1 MSRPSS
7 KPNQQPQHGENVEG
21 AWLLKALAAVFIA
34 AIVCTY
40 LTVCFLF
47 YRNQWQVVLHPIRT
61 STQELAQNDLIR
73 FAPGDSGQPQL
84 SGRWLAANGSSR
96 YGGPTVLFLRGGDG
110 TQAAFTQTL
119 AALQGLGINVFT
131 FDYRGYGESANISPN
146 YQRMTEDSEAAWSY
160 LTKTRGLLG
169 SSILPYGVGVGA
181 SLATN
186 LAAAHPEIPGVILD
200 SPYGDLR
207 NLIRQDSRFRLLPIG
222 LLFHEDFPLAVPL
235 SSLQKPKLLLN
246 HDRGIAP
253 EAFRSAAEPKIMVSL
268 PTSSGPL
275 FTQAVSRFLDQYVS
289 VPSRALEDT
298 KAH

>member
-7 KPNQQPQHGENVEG
+7 RPNQPPPRGETVEG
-21 AWLLKALAAVFIA
+21 AWLLKALATVFVA

-40 LTVCFLF
+40 ATVCFLF
-47 YRNQWQVVLHPIRT
+47 SRNQWQVVLHPVRT
-61 STQELAQNDLIR
+61 STEALDQNNLIR

-84 SGRWLAANGSSR
+84 SGRWLAANAGSR
-96 YGGPTVLFLRGGDG
+96 YSGLTVLFLRGGDG
-110 TQAAFTQTL
+110 TQAAFAEEQ
-119 AALQGLGINVFT
+119 AALQSLGINVFS
-131 FDYRGYGESANISPN
+131 FDYRGYGESANLSPSN
-146 YQRMTEDSEAAWSY
+146 QRMTEDTEAAWSY
-160 LTKTRGLLG
+160 LTKTRGISG

-181 SLATN
+181 SLASN

-207 NLIRQDSRFRLLPIG
+207 NLIRQDSRFRLLPVG
-222 LLFHEDFPLAVPL
+222 LLFHEDFPLAMPL

-246 HDRGIAP
+246 HHRGIVP

-268 PTSSGPL
+268 PTSSRPL

-289 VPSRALEDT
+289 VPSRAPEDT
-298 KAH
+298 KPH